1 MRGNAREAVDV
12 EAVRTP
18 VGKRYGGLSRVHPA
32 DLSALVLQALASR
45 SGRDP
50 ALVDDVVRGCV
61 SRVDKQTSAGARTA
75 VLCVG
80 WPESCDAHVHDD
92 ARCCPSLAL
101 LDVNAA

>member
-18 VGKRYGGLSRVHPA
+18 
-32 DLSALVLQALASR
+32 SANATAGSPTCTPLTSSPSSCRLASR

-50 ALVDDVVRGCV
+50 ALVEDVICGCI
-61 SRVDKQTSAGARTA
+61 SRRQADSAGARTA
-75 VLCVG
+75 VLSVG

-92 ARCCPSLAL
+92 ARRYPSLAL